1 MTDGNVSYESAK
13 FAGRIF
19 TAPIGVCTKYTVR
32 PGSDPR
38 DAGIRKDARFF
49 VVEKILNH
57 RIIQTAASKSSA
69 SKKKE
74 KPTLTNTQ
82 VLVKWQV
89 DDRPTWEPI
98 QEPSIRRLEKLAQY
112 IAGHPELSHL
122 LPKKK
127 TT

>member
-1 MTDGNVSYESAK
+1 MV
-13 FAGRIF
+13 
-19 TAPIGVCTKYTVR
+19 TVR

-57 RIIQTAASKSSA
+57 RVISNSISKTV

-74 KPTLTNTQ
+74 KPTLSNTQ

-98 QEPSIRRLEKLAQY
+98 QEPSIRRLQKLAQY
-112 IAGHPELSHL
+112 IAKHPELSHL
-122 LPKKK
+122 LPKHK
-127 TT
+127 TTTK